1 MLDTDTPVIDATGHR
16 ERLRARLFDDPEGLH
31 DHELIE
37 YLLAV
42 ALPRIDTKAIAKR
55 LIAEFGSF
63 GRVLAAEPTALRRGK
78 GMGDV
83 SAAAIKIAQAAAIRL
98 ARAEAR
104 AAPVLSNWQALS
116 DYLQARLAHENVE
129 EFRLL
134 HLDTR
139 NMLVLDEALSRGTI
153 DQTAVH
159 VREVIKR
166 ALEVGSAALILVH
179 NHPSGDPSPSR
190 ADIDITQT
198 IIAAAKP
205 LGISVHD
212 HIIVGASGQVSL
224 RSKGLL

>member
-1 MLDTDTPVIDATGHR
+1 
-16 ERLRARLFDDPEGLH
+16 
-31 DHELIE
+31 
-37 YLLAV
+37 
-42 ALPRIDTKAIAKR
+42 
-55 LIAEFGSF
+55 
-63 GRVLAAEPTALRRGK
+63 
-78 GMGDV
+78 
-83 SAAAIKIAQAAAIRL
+83 
-98 ARAEAR
+98 
-104 AAPVLSNWQALS
+104 LSNWQALS

>member
-63 GRVLAAEPTALRRGK
+63 GRVLAAEPAALRRVK

-98 ARAEAR
+98 ARADAR
-104 AAPVLSNWQALS
+104 AAPVLSNWQ
-116 DYLQARLAHENVE
+116 
-129 EFRLL
+129 
-134 HLDTR
+134 
-139 NMLVLDEALSRGTI
+139 ALSRGTI